1 MVGVVPLLGFPA
13 VAIGHFVVGLLLI
26 VVGLLLVFVTYHSL
40 RHPPEHKAAL
50 AAKVI
55 PQ

>member
-1 MVGVVPLLGFPA
+1 MVGVVPVLGCPA

-50 AAKVI
+50 AAKGI